1 MLTLGLFEL
10 TGSKSRSDCSN
21 SIMYVMIDSFRFC
34 EKLNPVSRKEILA
47 QLEKEERL
55 EKLEETFQN
64 VREDYQR
71 LLAMI

>member
-1 MLTLGLFEL
+1 MLTLALFEL